1 MSNIQK
7 EKSQLDKDL
16 KSQLKA
22 ANTEYTECISKE
34 FLGRFLEGQKVS
46 LDDFCISERKKM
58 TDLDIKVYG
67 QPLQL

>member
-16 KSQLKA
+16 KAQLKV
-22 ANTEYTECISKE
+22 ANTEYTECISKD

-46 LDDFCISERKKM
+46 LENFCINERNKM
-58 TDLDIKVYG
+58 TELDIKVYG

>member
-16 KSQLKA
+16 KAQLKV
-22 ANTEYTECISKE
+22 ANTAYTECISKE

-46 LDDFCISERKKM
+46 LEEFCISERQKM
-58 TDLDIKVYG
+58 VDLDIKVYG
-67 QPLQL
+67 APLQL